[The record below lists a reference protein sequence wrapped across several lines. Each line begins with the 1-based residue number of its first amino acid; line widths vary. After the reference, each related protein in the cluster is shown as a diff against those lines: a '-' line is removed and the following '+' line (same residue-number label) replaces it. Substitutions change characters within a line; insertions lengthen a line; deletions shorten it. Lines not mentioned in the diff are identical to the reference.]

1 MNDKRCSLGEL
12 DDYKKYNLTE
22 QQIKELFIPMN
33 KHTHVSLL
41 YVYFCLMTKHNFKI
55 LITTNFYPILGLRPM
70 QKIRLRLIRL

>member
-12 DDYKKYNLTE
+12 DEYKKYNLTE

-41 YVYFCLMTKHNFKI
+41 SLFFLMTKHTFKI
-55 LITTNFYPILGLRPM
+55 LITNNFCTTLGLRPM
-70 QKIRLRLIRL
+70 QKVRL